1 MDTLIR
7 PALTEAP
14 ESDVRC
20 EALFSSALQPS
31 DTPTADAIALAIGY
45 SRQRFGV
52 RGCADRMAQEFG
64 DHPDAAAERMR
75 WARQLVTF
83 G

>member
-7 PALTEAP
+7 PTLTEPA
-14 ESDVRC
+14 ESDAWC

-31 DTPTADAIALAIGY
+31 DTPTAEAIARAIGCA
-45 SRQRFGV
+45 RQQFGV

-64 DHPDAAAERMR
+64 
-75 WARQLVTF
+75 
-83 G
+83 